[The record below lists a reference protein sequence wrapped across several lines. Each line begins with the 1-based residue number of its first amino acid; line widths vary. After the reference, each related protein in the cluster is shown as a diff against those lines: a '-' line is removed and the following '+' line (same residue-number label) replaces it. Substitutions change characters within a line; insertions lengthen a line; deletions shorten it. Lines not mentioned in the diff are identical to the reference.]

1 MKLDELKKMIAEEFE
16 SYMREEEDQVDV
28 TVGDAD
34 VDLDDATGME
44 GEAGPEEALEQIY
57 NMLKAYFEADDE
69 DNDMDGVEDE
79 EGEGSE
85 NQKDYIK
92 DGIKDI
98 EVSDVEV
105 YKEEADFYDPAGD
118 SDDGFDDK
126 KASVLSLN

>member
-57 NMLKAYFEADDE
+57 NMLKAYFEADGE

-79 EGEGSE
+79 AGEE
-85 NQKDYIK
+85 PIE
-92 DGIKDI
+92 DI
-98 EVSDVEV
+98 DEA
-105 YKEEADFYDPAGD
+105 KEEVEEAKEELEETEAPEVNHLQERF
-118 SDDGFDDK
+118 K
-126 KASVLSLN
+126 KLANIIK

>member
-57 NMLKAYFEADDE
+57 NMLKVTLKLMAKIMIWMVKLMSQEKMLLMKSQ
-69 DNDMDGVEDE
+69 N
-79 EGEGSE
+79 
-85 NQKDYIK
+85 
-92 DGIKDI
+92 
-98 EVSDVEV
+98 
-105 YKEEADFYDPAGD
+105 
-118 SDDGFDDK
+118 
-126 KASVLSLN
+126 